1 MTQRV
6 ITLGP
11 RQLGLE
17 EPMYFRVQTEGDL
30 VSGLDVLAG
39 QVHRGMEHLVLKRN
53 FYQNITLLERLC
65 SLCSNSH
72 PSTFCTALEDLAG
85 MRIPPRAEYL
95 RAIADEIKRIASHLF
110 NCAVIA
116 HISGEHRLFQRVME
130 VREIMQ
136 DTKEAI
142 YGNRMDLAANC
153 IGGVRYDLD
162 AEAAGY
168 LKAQL
173 ERMKLPLDELYQLFA
188 TDPTLTGATQGVGVL
203 SREKAVQ
210 CGVVGPVARAAG
222 IAYDVRVK
230 SPYGAYDR
238 LSFLP
243 ALEEAG
249 DVRARAL
256 VRLFEARE
264 AVSLIEQC
272 LEELP
277 DGPVALAALQEI
289 PAGEVIAKSEAPRG
303 ELIYYLKTDGTD
315 LPVRL
320 KWRVPSYM
328 NWDALSEML
337 LGEPVTRIPLIVN
350 SIDPCISCTDR

>member
-1 MTQRV
+1 MSRTV

-17 EPMYFRVQTEGDL
+17 EPMYFRVQTEGDR
-30 VSGLDVLAG
+30 VCGLEVLAG
-39 QVHRGMEHLVLKRN
+39 QVHRGMEHLTLKRN

-72 PSTFCTALEDLAG
+72 PSTFCTALEELAG
-85 MRIPPRAEYL
+85 MVIPPRAEYL
-95 RAIADEIKRIASHLF
+95 RAVADEIKRIASHLF
-110 NCAVIA
+110 NCAVVA
-116 HISGEHRLFQRVME
+116 HIVGEHTLFRRVME
-130 VREIMQ
+130 LREIVQ
-136 DTKEAI
+136 QSKETI

-153 IGGVRYDLD
+153 IGGVRYDPD
-162 AEAAGY
+162 AGAIDY
-168 LKAQL
+168 LKNQL
-173 ERMKLPLDELYQLFA
+173 ERLKSPLEELYRVFEDAAVLRAA
-188 TDPTLTGATQGVGVL
+188 TEGVGVL
-203 SREKAVQ
+203 TREQANEF
-210 CGVVGPVARAAG
+210 GVVGPVARAAG
-222 IAYDVRVK
+222 IDYDVRKK

-238 LSFLP
+238 LSFQV
-243 ALEEAG
+243 AIEGAG

-256 VRLFEARE
+256 VRLAEARQ

-272 LEELP
+272 LDQLP
-277 DGPVALAALQEI
+277 NGPVALASFPEV

-320 KWRVPSYM
+320 KWRVPSYP
-328 NWDALSEML
+328 NWAALGEML
-337 LGEPVTRIPLIVN
+337 KGEPVSRIPLIVN

>member
-1 MTQRV
+1 MSRTV

-17 EPMYFRVQTEGDL
+17 EPMYFRVQTEGGR
-30 VSGLDVLAG
+30 VAGLEVLAG
-39 QVHRGMEHLVLKRN
+39 QVHRGLEHLTLKRN

-72 PSTFCTALEDLAG
+72 PSTFCTALEELAG
-85 MRIPPRAEYL
+85 MVVPPRAEYL
-95 RAIADEIKRIASHLF
+95 RAVADEIKRIASHLF
-110 NCAVIA
+110 NCAVVA
-116 HISGEHRLFQRVME
+116 HIVGEHALFRRVME
-130 VREIMQ
+130 LRETVQ
-136 DTKEAI
+136 QAKEAI

-162 AEAAGY
+162 AGRIGY
-168 LKAQL
+168 LKTQL
-173 ERMKLPLDELYQLFA
+173 QGLKSPLEELCRVFEDDPALRAA
-188 TDPTLTGATQGVGVL
+188 TEGVGVL
-203 SREKAVQ
+203 TREQAQ
-210 CGVVGPVARAAG
+210 AFGVVGPVARAAG
-222 IAYDVRVK
+222 IEYDVRKK

-238 LSFLP
+238 LSFQV
-243 ALEEAG
+243 AVQAAG

-256 VRLFEARE
+256 VRLVEARQ

-272 LEELP
+272 LDRLP
-277 DGPVALAALQEI
+277 DGPVALACFPEI

-303 ELIYYLKTDGTD
+303 ELIYYLRTDGTD

-320 KWRVPSYM
+320 KWRVPSYP
-328 NWDALSEML
+328 NWAALTEML
-337 LGEPVTRIPLIVN
+337 KGEPVSRIPLIVN